1 MHSKPICNAQERND
15 IDVIESPPNSE
26 LSTEHLRNSLYRIRI
41 YWLWMSYLV
50 RSSSIVHIFIFC
62 ERESEC
68 LYCNLNLR
76 ER

>member
-50 RSSSIVHIFIFC
+50 RSISIVHIFIFC
-62 ERESEC
+62 ERESGC
-68 LYCNLNLR
+68 LYCNVNLR